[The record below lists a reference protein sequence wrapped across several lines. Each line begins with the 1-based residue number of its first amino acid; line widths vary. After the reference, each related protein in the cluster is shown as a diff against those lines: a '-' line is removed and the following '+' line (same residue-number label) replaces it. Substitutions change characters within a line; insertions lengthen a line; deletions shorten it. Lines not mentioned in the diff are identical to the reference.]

1 MRGKTSSS
9 NIVLRASVYK
19 KERKRKLI
27 SNVGISKLTMKAIF
41 LLFIALA
48 AVSRADD
55 VLEYDADTFD
65 DNIGDHEI
73 ILVEFYAP
81 W

>member
-1 MRGKTSSS
+1 
-9 NIVLRASVYK
+9 
-19 KERKRKLI
+19 
-27 SNVGISKLTMKAIF
+27 MKAIF